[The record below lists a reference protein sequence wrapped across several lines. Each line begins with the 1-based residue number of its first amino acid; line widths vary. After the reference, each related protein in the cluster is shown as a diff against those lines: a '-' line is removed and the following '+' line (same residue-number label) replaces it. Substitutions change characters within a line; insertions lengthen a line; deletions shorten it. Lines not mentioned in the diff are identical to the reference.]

1 MFDFI
6 AVSGTMEGR
15 VIEFVDHLHE
25 HFEDPVVM
33 QSGRYMAPTRPGYSI
48 TIKPESR
55 NAYRFPDGAVWKAGA
70 FSPRR

>member
-6 AVSGTMEGR
+6 AVTATMDGR

-25 HFEDPVVM
+25 HFEEPVVIDR
-33 QSGRYMAPTRPGYSI
+33 GRYMPPARPGYSI

-55 NAYRFPDGAVWKAGA
+55 RSYSYPDGIVWTSAVK
-70 FSPRR
+70 

>member
-6 AVSGTMEGR
+6 AIAGTMEER

-25 HFEDPVVM
+25 HFEEPVTIRH
-33 QSGRYMAPTRPGYSI
+33 GRYMPPAQPGYSI

-55 NAYRFPDGAVWKAGA
+55 ARYRFPDGDIWA
-70 FSPRR
+70 R